1 MIRDLQPNP
10 TPTTSTPFK
19 RALRLLLPAVL
30 GAAVFFAIWNPFE
43 KVDHAAW
50 ERDLDILLADLARGH
65 ANLDWLAA
73 TGRVNPP
80 QLAAQARRGL
90 REASSNRAA
99 RAVLYAFVDS
109 FHDPH
114 LRIEGRRNW
123 LPGFL
128 RKRRRQEIDY
138 RGEGYT
144 ALPAGVFEA
153 GLLALGQGTTAGV
166 IRIERF
172 GHETY
177 GDVMRAA
184 NNDDEKAMRILVE
197 RLHERVG
204 EIQRRGA
211 QVLLVDLTGN
221 GGGTDWADGAA
232 RLLSPRP
239 LHYGGVGFVRHPHH
253 TSSLPAQRAMLER
266 DMARPGL
273 RPEQRALL
281 ERALAEQS
289 RLEREAAVNCD
300 RSLVWTTG
308 AAACSSLIRRSGGG
322 LAGYVPPGVVN
333 GLESAGVLFGEEN
346 LRLREGA
353 WTGPVAILMDGRTAS
368 ASEQF
373 AALLR
378 DNGAAV
384 LLGQRSLGAGCGYI
398 NGGIQSRLPHSGLVV
413 KMPDCA
419 RFRASGENELAG
431 LEPDVPLASA
441 AELKQTLSRLA
452 SGNLRPDP
460 AAPLTAPPA
469 PAQP

>member
-1 MIRDLQPNP
+1 
-10 TPTTSTPFK
+10 
-19 RALRLLLPAVL
+19 
-30 GAAVFFAIWNPFE
+30 
-43 KVDHAAW
+43 
-50 ERDLDILLADLARGH
+50 
-65 ANLDWLAA
+65 
-73 TGRVNPP
+73 
-80 QLAAQARRGL
+80 
-90 REASSNRAA
+90 
-99 RAVLYAFVDS
+99 
-109 FHDPH
+109 
-114 LRIEGRRNW
+114 
-123 LPGFL
+123 
-128 RKRRRQEIDY
+128 
-138 RGEGYT
+138 
-144 ALPAGVFEA
+144 
-153 GLLALGQGTTAGV
+153 
-166 IRIERF
+166 
-172 GHETY
+172 
-177 GDVMRAA
+177 
-184 NNDDEKAMRILVE
+184 
-197 RLHERVG
+197 
-204 EIQRRGA
+204 
-211 QVLLVDLTGN
+211 
-221 GGGTDWADGAA
+221 
-232 RLLSPRP
+232 
-239 LHYGGVGFVRHPHH
+239 
-253 TSSLPAQRAMLER
+253 
-266 DMARPGL
+266 MARPGL

>member
-1 MIRDLQPNP
+1 M
-10 TPTTSTPFK
+10 
-19 RALRLLLPAVL
+19 PAAL

-43 KVDHAAW
+43 TVDHAAW
-50 ERDLDILLADLARGH
+50 ERDLDILLADLSRGH

-80 QLAAQARRGL
+80 QLAAAARRGL

-99 RAVLYAFVDS
+99 RAVLYEFVDG

-128 RKRRRQEIDY
+128 RKRRRLEIDY

-153 GLLALGQGTTAGV
+153 GLLALGQGSTAGV

-177 GDVMRAA
+177 GDVMRAV
-184 NNDDEKAMRILVE
+184 NNDDERAMRLLVE

-204 EIQRRGA
+204 EIERRGA
-211 QVLLVDLTGN
+211 RVLLVDITGN

-232 RLLSPRP
+232 RLLSPKP

-253 TSSLPAQRAMLER
+253 TSTLPSQRAMLQR
-266 DMARPGL
+266 DLARTDL

-289 RLEREAAVNCD
+289 RLEQEVAVNCD
-300 RSLVWTTG
+300 RSQVWTTG
-308 AAACSSLIRRSGGG
+308 TAACSSLIRRPGGG
-322 LAGYVPPGVVN
+322 LAGYVPPGVVA
-333 GLESAGVLFGEEN
+333 GLESAPALFGEEN
-346 LRLREGA
+346 LRVREGA

-419 RFRASGENELAG
+419 RFRANGENEIAG

-441 AELKQTLSRLA
+441 AELRQTLSRLA
-452 SGNLRPDP
+452 RGNLRPDP
-460 AAPLTAPPA
+460 AAAPTPPPA